1 MSPLPNHCIECDKP
15 TMDTICD
22 KCKEKD
28 MGKVKEK
35 LIENM
40 IRYPELYNGE
50 ADYDFWMQCRKE
62 ELLEREGMDSK
73 PHKQKG
79 KKDGKISTR

>member
-1 MSPLPNHCIECDKP
+1 
-15 TMDTICD
+15 
-22 KCKEKD
+22 

-35 LIENM
+35 LVEDM
-40 IRYPELYNGE
+40 IKHPELYNGY
-50 ADYDFWMQCRKE
+50 ADYEFWIQCRKE

-73 PHKQKG
+73 SHKQKG